1 MTTVSLATRLNDV
14 LELEYAALMNGDI
27 SAIAQLSADKLAILE
42 EMSEFDDYEYTVLEK
57 FRVTLIRNQL
67 LANSA
72 IEGMRSAIQ
81 RARDV
86 QSVASGL
93 QTYTAGG
100 QNALVALAKG
110 QTLSKRS

>member
-1 MTTVSLATRLNDV
+1 MTTENLAARLNDV
-14 LELEYAALMNGDI
+14 LELEYAALMNGEI
-27 SAIAQLSADKLAILE
+27 AAIAQLSADKLEILE
-42 EMSEFDDYEYTVLEK
+42 EMSEFEDYEYTVLEQ
-57 FRVTLIRNQL
+57 FRVMLIRNQL
-67 LANSA
+67 LTNSA

-100 QNALVALAKG
+100 QNSLVALSKG